1 MGYMRPIYD
10 GRATSALPP
19 IATES
24 LQKQIEASNFC
35 AVNFRDVSAL
45 CYDNGL
51 KRSETLL

>member
-1 MGYMRPIYD
+1 VVDSLKALDPNRPI
-10 GRATSALPP
+10 RE
-19 IATES
+19 ATES